1 MPEETIEVLMGMSPN
16 DFILALAA
24 MTSIVL
30 LLVLWIIVRL
40 ETKMRMVER
49 KLDEIGENASQ
60 MVKMGMEFFGS
71 KKR

>member
-1 MPEETIEVLMGMSPN
+1 MQEETLEIIMGMSPK
-16 DFILALAA
+16 DFILGLAA
-24 MTSIVL
+24 MTSVVL

-40 ETKMRMVER
+40 ETKMRMVEQ

-71 KKR
+71 KK